1 MDSSNILNE
10 KRNRTMSFKVLKSQ
24 VEAKEENVMRLAQTT
39 PEDIVNGR
47 DGLDRLRSHID
58 QLKLAHNDYIA
69 HSSSLSGAID
79 KNVCICSS

>member
-39 PEDIVNGR
+39 PEDIVNSR
-47 DGLDRLRSHID
+47 DGLDGLRSHID
-58 QLKLAHNDYIA
+58 QLKLAHND
-69 HSSSLSGAID
+69 
-79 KNVCICSS
+79 